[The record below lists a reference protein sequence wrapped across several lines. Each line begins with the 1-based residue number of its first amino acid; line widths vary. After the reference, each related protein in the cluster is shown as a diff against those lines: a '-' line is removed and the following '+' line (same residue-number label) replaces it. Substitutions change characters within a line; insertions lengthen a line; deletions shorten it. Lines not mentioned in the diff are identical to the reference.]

1 MLGIPLFSFQ
11 SLPLTLNK
19 FSRKSFDTFLW
30 IYFYFSG
37 FEERRGKGMRELSN
51 FSIYCFGFGEHFCN
65 FEFGKESDY
74 ACSTFILNL
83 FVHMLSF
90 LGILKLNCFP

>member
-1 MLGIPLFSFQ
+1 
-11 SLPLTLNK
+11 
-19 FSRKSFDTFLW
+19 
-30 IYFYFSG
+30 
-37 FEERRGKGMRELSN
+37 MRELSN